1 MRGIICC
8 CVVFALNAKT
18 TQQQI
23 FSFFSQKAF
32 PIFEWLFGEG
42 GEKREYRKKFAL
54 VFPFK

>member
-8 CVVFALNAKT
+8 CVFFSGNAKK
-18 TQQQI
+18 TQKKI
-23 FSFFSQKAF
+23 LFFFSQKAF

>member
-1 MRGIICC
+1 
-8 CVVFALNAKT
+8 VFFGPRQKT